1 MWLFCVLANVV
12 FVDCGVVIVLYE
24 VNGID
29 IFVKNARVDKLLNI
43 RIEDKFDAGS
53 AGGTKFSWN
62 GHQHRLLTAAF
73 ELPLEIHR
81 CKVGEKG
88 CNVGQFYHPLF

>member
-1 MWLFCVLANVV
+1 MRFFCVLTNVV
-12 FVDCGVVIVLYE
+12 FIDCGVGIVLHK
-24 VNGID
+24 VNGVD
-29 IFVKNARVDKLLNI
+29 ILVKNTRVDKLLNI

-53 AGGTKFSWN
+53 AGRAEFSWN
-62 GHQHRLLTAAF
+62 RHQHRFLTAAF

-81 CKVGEKG
+81 REVGEKG